1 MLDIIKKGLET
12 KNDKKS
18 ILNIAIMLVIAE
30 KLIYRAATQNHARL
44 IADLD
49 VEDKLISIIELP
61 LLVVTAGED
70 PVRRCVS
77 MLSLITSAKLASQ
90 KEVSLSLLKITH
102 DGIGSKVQVKSI
114 LSNKFNPFNAVLNCR
129 KKKDLASKKSTTVS
143 KITQQLTPFL
153 LHLSDSQEYQD
164 AILSLLDTLIK
175 KDDYAVT
182 FTGYILKSIISFH
195 LDAPV
200 SHISSLTL
208 ETLLS
213 KGYELI

>member
-90 KEVSLSLLKITH
+90 KEVSLSLLRITH
-102 DGIGSKVQVKSI
+102 EAIGSKVQVKSI
-114 LSNKFNPFNAVLNCR
+114 LSHKFNPFNAVLSCR
-129 KKKDLASKKSTTVS
+129 KKKDLASKKSTTVN

-153 LHLSDSQEYQD
+153 LHLSDSQ
-164 AILSLLDTLIK
+164 
-175 KDDYAVT
+175 
-182 FTGYILKSIISFH
+182 
-195 LDAPV
+195 
-200 SHISSLTL
+200 
-208 ETLLS
+208 
-213 KGYELI
+213 